1 MPASPNK
8 ISSAQATPTFAH
20 VPELPNKNIMNWS
33 TEDVVMFMNELGIPQ
48 YPHAWI
54 DNEVNGEA
62 LIHLNHE
69 LLEEMGIESIGHRLQ
84 ILKAVYKVK
93 IAHEVPIEPEH
104 YVPITANPADANPDT
119 TFVTISEFQQLISAV
134 KIRDDKVVHL
144 ELELRRVNDAFHKLR
159 EEMLPILKTIKNE
172 TKPLPKLT
180 SAAVPTS
187 NHSASTTPTY
197 KDFDGAYENNTYRSR
212 PAEHVTEN
220 VDIRR
225 EPTPQPL
232 LSQPPTR
239 KYSVKKVDNGK
250 GYFGKGAISPTSDS
264 RSTIREQFATVKETG
279 TMDSIASTL
288 VPTPSSS
295 FIPTPNSGLQS
306 PPTTITGK
314 ERSDTSSS
322 LPTPSSHNSLSHNS
336 LSHTPST
343 HAPSS
348 PHNGMPV
355 RSFSTNRPSGRYGRS
370 SREDSSDHRD
380 RSREREKRRAEQQQP
395 PMTSP
400 PAEDDSSN
408 PPTVE
413 IFKSFRVSMDDP
425 CYKVL
430 PAALKRYN
438 IQADWQ
444 HYALYIVYGD
454 QERCLGYDEK
464 PLILFKQLDK
474 EGKKPMFMLRR
485 HINPDSGQPSGIVT
499 ANPPGGVL

>member
-1 MPASPNK
+1 MTSPQYATMPASPNK
-8 ISSAQATPTFAH
+8 IPSAQATPTFAQMQQQQH
-20 VPELPNKNIMNWS
+20 IPELPNKNIMNWS
-33 TEDVVMFMNELGIPQ
+33 TEDVVTFMNELGLPQ
-48 YPHAWI
+48 YPDAWI
-54 DNEVNGEA
+54 DNEVTGDA
-62 LIHLNHE
+62 LIHLNHDE
-69 LLEEMGIESIGHRLQ
+69 LLEMGIESIGHRMQ

-134 KIRDDKVVHL
+134 KLRDDKVFTL
-144 ELELRRVNDAFHKLR
+144 EQELRRVNEAFNRLR

-172 TKPLPKLT
+172 TKPLPKP
-180 SAAVPTS
+180 SS
-187 NHSASTTPTY
+187 NSTATSTTPTY
-197 KDFDGAYENNTYRSR
+197 KDFDYAAYDRDSTYRSR
-212 PAEHVTEN
+212 GQDHTSES

-225 EPTPQPL
+225 EPTPQPV

-239 KYSVKKVDNGK
+239 KYSVKKVDKNHL
-250 GYFGKGAISPTSDS
+250 KGAISPTTD

-279 TMDSIASTL
+279 TLDSIASTL
-288 VPTPSSS
+288 IQTPSSA
-295 FIPTPNSGLQS
+295 IQS
-306 PPTTITGK
+306 PPTGTAK
-314 ERSDTSSS
+314 DRSESTVS
-322 LPTPSSHNSLSHNS
+322 LPANTLP
-336 LSHTPST
+336 P
-343 HAPSS
+343 PIS
-348 PHNGMPV
+348 PHNPAGGLQ
-355 RSFSTNRPSGRYGRS
+355 RSFSTRPSGRYTTRS
-370 SREDSSDHRD
+370 SRDEILEHPRARSRD
-380 RSREREKRRAEQQQP
+380 RDTRRQDHP
-395 PMTSP
+395 PMASP
-400 PAEDDSSN
+400 PAADDEGSN

-454 QERCLGYDEK
+454 QERCLGYEEK

-485 HINPDSGQPSGIVT
+485 HINPESGQPSGVVT

>member
-1 MPASPNK
+1 MTSPQYATMPASPSK
-8 ISSAQATPTFAH
+8 IPSAQATPTFAQAI
-20 VPELPNKNIMNWS
+20 PEMPNKNIMNWS
-33 TEDVVMFMNELGIPQ
+33 TEDVVTFMNELGLPQ
-48 YPHAWI
+48 YPDAWI
-54 DNEVNGEA
+54 DNEVTGDA
-62 LIHLNHE
+62 LIHLNHDE
-69 LLEEMGIESIGHRLQ
+69 LLEMGIESIGHRMQ

-119 TFVTISEFQQLISAV
+119 TFVTVSEVQQLISAV
-134 KIRDDKVVHL
+134 KIRDDKVFTL
-144 ELELRRVNDAFHKLR
+144 EQELRRVNDAFNKLR

-172 TKPLPKLT
+172 TKPLPKP
-180 SAAVPTS
+180 SS
-187 NHSASTTPTY
+187 NSTATSTTPTY
-197 KDFDGAYENNTYRSR
+197 KEFDNSAYDRDSAYRSR
-212 PAEHVTEN
+212 GPEHVSES

-239 KYSVKKVDNGK
+239 KYSVKKVETGK
-250 GYFGKGAISPTSDS
+250 SSYLKGAISPGSD
-264 RSTIREQFATVKETG
+264 RNTIREQFVTVPETN
-279 TMDSIASTL
+279 TIDSIASTL
-288 VPTPSSS
+288 VPTPNTA
-295 FIPTPNSGLQS
+295 IQS
-306 PPTTITGK
+306 PPTIGVK
-314 ERSDTSSS
+314 ERSDSAISLPSAS
-322 LPTPSSHNSLSHNS
+322 LPTPSS
-336 LSHTPST
+336 
-343 HAPSS
+343 
-348 PHNGMPV
+348 PHNGGLAHNPLA
-355 RSFSTNRPSGRYGRS
+355 RSFSTNRPSGRYGRGP
-370 SREDSSDHRD
+370 REEPEQHLRARSRD
-380 RSREREKRRAEQQQP
+380 RVRHDPP
-395 PMTSP
+395 PMASP
-400 PAEDDSSN
+400 PAAEDEGSN

-454 QERCLGYDEK
+454 QERCLGYEEK

-485 HINPDSGQPSGIVT
+485 HINPESGQPSGIVT

>member
-8 ISSAQATPTFAH
+8 IPSAQATPTFASI
-20 VPELPNKNIMNWS
+20 PEMPNNKNILNWS
-33 TEDVVMFMNELGIPQ
+33 TEDVVTFMNELGLPQ
-48 YPHAWI
+48 YPDAWI
-54 DNEVNGEA
+54 DNEVTGEA

-69 LLEEMGIESIGHRLQ
+69 ELQEMGIESIGHRLQ

-93 IAHEVPIEPEH
+93 IAHEVPIEAEH

-134 KIRDDKVVHL
+134 KLRDDKVFQL
-144 ELELRRVNDAFHKLR
+144 EQELRRVNDAFHKLR

-172 TKPLPKLT
+172 TKPLPKPST
-180 SAAVPTS
+180 NPATQAAVAAAAVAT
-187 NHSASTTPTY
+187 STTPTY
-197 KDFDGAYENNTYRSR
+197 KEFDGNYDTYRSR
-212 PAEHVTEN
+212 PTATEQGGES

-239 KYSVKKVDNGK
+239 KYSVKKPESK
-250 GYFGKGAISPTSDS
+250 GYFGKSAISPTADT
-264 RSTIREQFATVKETG
+264 RSTIREQFATVKETN
-279 TMDSIASTL
+279 TIDSIASTL
-288 VPTPSSS
+288 VPTPG
-295 FIPTPNSGLQS
+295 SGLQS
-306 PPTTITGK
+306 PPTTAIAVK
-314 ERSDTSSS
+314 ERPDTASLPTS
-322 LPTPSSHNSLSHNS
+322 LPTPSS
-336 LSHTPST
+336 
-343 HAPSS
+343 
-348 PHNGMPV
+348 PHNGIS

-370 SREDSSDHRD
+370 SREDNSDHRE
-380 RSREREKRRAEQQQP
+380 RSREREKRRAEHP
-395 PMTSP
+395 PMASP
-400 PAEDDSSN
+400 PAEDEGSN

-413 IFKSFRVSMDDP
+413 IFKSFRVSMEDP

-485 HINPDSGQPSGIVT
+485 HINPDSGQPTGVVT

>member
-1 MPASPNK
+1 MTSPQYANIPASPNK
-8 ISSAQATPTFAH
+8 IPSAQATPTFAR
-20 VPELPNKNIMNWS
+20 VAEIPSKNIMNWS
-33 TEDVVMFMNELGIPQ
+33 TEDVVTFMNELGLPQ
-48 YPHAWI
+48 YPDAWI
-54 DNEVNGEA
+54 DNEVTGDA

-69 LLEEMGIESIGHRLQ
+69 ELQEMGIESIGHRLQ

-93 IAHEVPIEPEH
+93 IAHEVPIEPDH

-119 TFVTISEFQQLISAV
+119 TFVTVSEVQQLISAV
-134 KIRDDKVVHL
+134 RLRDDKVYHL
-144 ELELRRVNDAFHKLR
+144 EQELRKVNDAFHKLR

-172 TKPLPKLT
+172 TKPLPKP
-180 SAAVPTS
+180 SS
-187 NHSASTTPTY
+187 NTQGTSTTPTY
-197 KDFDGAYENNTYRSR
+197 KDFEGSSYERDTHRTR
-212 PAEHVTEN
+212 PLEYGSEN

-239 KYSVKKVDNGK
+239 KYSVKKSDGSKV
-250 GYFGKGAISPTSDS
+250 YFSNKGAISPTSDT
-264 RSTIREQFATVKETG
+264 RGGNIREQFATIKDPG
-279 TMDSIASTL
+279 TIDSIASTL
-288 VPTPSSS
+288 VATPSSA
-295 FIPTPNSGLQS
+295 LQS
-306 PPTTITGK
+306 PPTTAVSAK
-314 ERSDTSSS
+314 ERSDTSS
-322 LPTPSSHNSLSHNS
+322 LPT
-336 LSHTPST
+336 
-343 HAPSS
+343 PSS
-348 PHNGMPV
+348 PHNGLPQ
-355 RSFSTNRPSGRYGRS
+355 RSFSTTRPGGRYR
-370 SREDSSDHRD
+370 SREDSDDRRD
-380 RSREREKRRAEQQQP
+380 RSRDREKRRNAEQHSA
-395 PMTSP
+395 MASP
-400 PAEDDSSN
+400 AAAEDDGNN

-485 HINPDSGQPSGIVT
+485 HINPDSGQPTGVVT

>member
-1 MPASPNK
+1 MTSTQYATMPASPNK
-8 ISSAQATPTFAH
+8 IPSAQATPTFAQQI
-20 VPELPNKNIMNWS
+20 PELPNKNIMNWS
-33 TEDVVMFMNELGIPQ
+33 TEDVVTFMNELGLPQ
-48 YPHAWI
+48 YPDAWI
-54 DNEVNGEA
+54 DNEVTGDA
-62 LIHLNHE
+62 LIHLNHDE
-69 LLEEMGIESIGHRLQ
+69 LLEMGIESIGHRMQ

-119 TFVTISEFQQLISAV
+119 TFVTVSEFQQLISAV
-134 KIRDDKVVHL
+134 KIRDDKVFTL
-144 ELELRRVNDAFHKLR
+144 EQELRRVNDAFNRLR

-172 TKPLPKLT
+172 TKPLPKPSST
-180 SAAVPTS
+180 STAT
-187 NHSASTTPTY
+187 STTPTY
-197 KDFDGAYENNTYRSR
+197 KDFDNGAYDRDSAYRAR
-212 PAEHVTEN
+212 GQEHVSEN

-239 KYSVKKVDNGK
+239 KYSVKKVDSGK
-250 GYFGKGAISPTSDS
+250 NYLKGAISPGSD
-264 RSTIREQFATVKETG
+264 RSTIREQFVTVPDPTG

-288 VPTPSSS
+288 VPTPSSA
-295 FIPTPNSGLQS
+295 IQS
-306 PPTTITGK
+306 PPTAILGK
-314 ERSDTSSS
+314 ERSESTVS
-322 LPTPSSHNSLSHNS
+322 LPVTSLG
-336 LSHTPST
+336 T
-343 HAPSS
+343 PSS
-348 PHNGMPV
+348 PHNGGLSHNMLG
-355 RSFSTNRPSGRYGRS
+355 RSFSTNRPSGRYGR
-370 SREDSSDHRD
+370 REEPDQHLRARSRD
-380 RSREREKRRAEQQQP
+380 RDLRRHEPP
-395 PMTSP
+395 PMASP
-400 PAEDDSSN
+400 PAADDEGSN

-454 QERCLGYDEK
+454 QERCLGYEEK

-485 HINPDSGQPSGIVT
+485 HINPESGQPSGVVT